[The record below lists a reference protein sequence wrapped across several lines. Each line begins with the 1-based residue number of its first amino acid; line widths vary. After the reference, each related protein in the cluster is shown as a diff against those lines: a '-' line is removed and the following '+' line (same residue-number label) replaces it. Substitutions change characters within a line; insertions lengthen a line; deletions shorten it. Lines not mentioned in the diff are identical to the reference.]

1 MWVPTRN
8 TSDQTPQPCRFHCSW
23 AGPDRAGQVPSRRS
37 ILEAGRGGYTQDPFG
52 PIEANPCRISLAIRP
67 PTIVA
72 STCAVPQSGLAA
84 WGKKPITRRQ
94 RNALVSIPPC
104 SSAASFP
111 FRSFRPSGRHMQS
124 ASRSRVIQ
132 SVRGEGRGC
141 QTSANAIESGRV
153 QLGVG
158 VAGVRSPVGHSMLIL
173 ECAGTLVPVT
183 VSVPPHCATDDAE
196 NTGTLGQNWSHLTDG
211 RCHNDVIP

>member
-1 MWVPTRN
+1 MRSSSEWLGCLGEETDNPEAAKR
-8 TSDQTPQPCRFHCSW
+8 PCFDSPLFFC
-23 AGPDRAGQVPSRRS
+23 GF
-37 ILEAGRGGYTQDPFG
+37 L
-52 PIEANPCRISLAIRP
+52 
-67 PTIVA
+67 
-72 STCAVPQSGLAA
+72 
-84 WGKKPITRRQ
+84 
-94 RNALVSIPPC
+94 
-104 SSAASFP
+104 SFP
-111 FRSFRPSGRHMQS
+111 GPSVLPAGTCRAHP
-124 ASRSRVIQ
+124 RSRVIQ

-211 RCHNDVIP
+211 RCHNDVIPYAWSAIRSFVLPVLAPGGGSVGEFGTRFDLRVSSRTFRWQMSGCDMSGKGPEKGPQVRMKNGKTLAC